1 VAVTSVHL
9 DDYMSKHGPLKGYT
23 TSGNTGS
30 VASPTLSAQE
40 LLEFI
45 RVAQAT
51 KHEVSL
57 VAGVLTVK
65 PG

>member
-1 VAVTSVHL
+1 ML
-9 DDYMSKHGPLKGYT
+9 RRGPLKGYT
-23 TSGNTGS
+23 TSGSTGS
-30 VASPTLSAQE
+30 VASPTLSAGE
-40 LLEFI
+40 LREFL
-45 RVAQAT
+45 RVAEST